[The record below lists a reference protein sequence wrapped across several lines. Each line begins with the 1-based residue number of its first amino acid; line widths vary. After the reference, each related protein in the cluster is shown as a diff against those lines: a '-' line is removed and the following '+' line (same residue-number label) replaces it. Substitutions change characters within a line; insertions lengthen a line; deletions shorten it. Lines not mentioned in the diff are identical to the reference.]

1 MKLLKTTIFSLLAA
15 GILLIPIQST
25 AQRFSVEA
33 GIYDFTDD
41 VARDFYLLTPMLV
54 AGYDYLIVNKLRF
67 NVSIGFG
74 FKQFD
79 YHENKHQ
86 LYTVPLFISV
96 FFDIKNGEKKLYPSA
111 GMGLSAM
118 FKSDRNESLSNAHQS
133 FTYGY
138 HLSGILNYK
147 LHGCILFFEIHYNHL
162 LPPAMD
168 EIRLSG
174 IMPMLGTRFSF

>member
-1 MKLLKTTIFSLLAA
+1 MKSLRITIFSLATAA
-15 GILLIPIQST
+15 LFLVPLHAS

-41 VARDFYLLTPMLV
+41 VARDFYLLSPMIM

-67 NVSIGFG
+67 NVAAGFG
-74 FKQFD
+74 YKQFD
-79 YHENKHQ
+79 YHENRHH
-86 LYTVPLFISV
+86 LYTVPVFASV
-96 FFDIKNGEKKLYPSA
+96 FLDIKNGESKLYPSA
-111 GMGLSAM
+111 GMGLSGMYKA
-118 FKSDRNESLSNAHQS
+118 DRNESLSDPHQS

-138 HLSGILNYK
+138 HISGTLNYK
-147 LHGCILFFEIHYNHL
+147 LKKCTLFFEIRYNHL

-174 IMPMLGTRFSF
+174 IMPMVGIRF